1 MQSRKKN
8 IIKCI
13 VFKTTDNVSNIIEM
27 KLIKNMLIEIFHH
40 FLALDELISSSSML
54 RIDEL
59 GHQNQCSHRHP
70 RKIEWFVCY
79 SFL

>member
-1 MQSRKKN
+1 
-8 IIKCI
+8 
-13 VFKTTDNVSNIIEM
+13 M
-27 KLIKNMLIEIFHH
+27 KLIKNMFIEIFHH

-70 RKIEWFVCY
+70 RKIE
-79 SFL
+79 